1 MKNGKLRVALVG
13 VSFGAEFIPIYLK
26 HPDVDSL
33 VLVDTNE
40 KLLNTVGDKFLL
52 EERLT
57 DFNAMLE
64 DKTIDA
70 VHLVTPPAT
79 HAPLSIQV
87 MNAGK
92 HCACTIPMGMSIDEL
107 YQVIDARKR
116 SGKHYM
122 FMETSV
128 YGREFLYV
136 KNLYEK
142 GELGRIQFMRCA
154 HYQDMEGWPDYWLGF
169 PPLMHPTH
177 AVAPCLMLL
186 GKRPET
192 VYCKGS
198 GKVRKEVE
206 APYGCPYAFESA
218 LISLKD
224 SDVSIEMARFLYHV
238 ARGYTESFNIYGER
252 KSFEWQ
258 QLESEQP
265 VLFSMALGANA
276 EHVMNDYGRGGLVTE
291 ERIQIPDYADRL
303 PAEIGRFTKQT
314 VYDDSNPHLS
324 FLQGGGHGGSHPH
337 LVHEFVRSILEDR
350 TPVPSDI
357 DGAYWTGVGICAHQ
371 SAMDGGVVKRV
382 PVPHRLGSYVMKRSV
397 SVKFILTIAKS
408 KEQNNRPLVESS
420 LKTIFFF
427 CLSSGFTQGGAVVSR
442 KQNSQPKAI
451 FFADID
457 AGNGPFIS
465 RKKKRKC
472 RSCTKR
478 KSKNQISDSADG
490 F

>member
-13 VSFGAEFIPIYLK
+13 VSFGAEFVPIYLK

-40 KLLNTVGDKFLL
+40 KLLNAVGDKFLL

-107 YQVIDARKR
+107 YQVIEARKK

-198 GKVRKEVE
+198 
-206 APYGCPYAFESA
+206 
-218 LISLKD
+218 
-224 SDVSIEMARFLYHV
+224 
-238 ARGYTESFNIYGER
+238 
-252 KSFEWQ
+252 
-258 QLESEQP
+258 
-265 VLFSMALGANA
+265 
-276 EHVMNDYGRGGLVTE
+276 
-291 ERIQIPDYADRL
+291 
-303 PAEIGRFTKQT
+303 
-314 VYDDSNPHLS
+314 
-324 FLQGGGHGGSHPH
+324 
-337 LVHEFVRSILEDR
+337 
-350 TPVPSDI
+350 
-357 DGAYWTGVGICAHQ
+357 
-371 SAMDGGVVKRV
+371 
-382 PVPHRLGSYVMKRSV
+382 V

-427 CLSSGFTQGGAVVSR
+427 CLFSGFTQGGAVASR

-451 FFADID
+451 SFADID
-457 AGNGPFIS
+457 AGKNPFIS

-478 KSKNQISDSADG
+478 KSNDQISDSADG

>member
-238 ARGYTESFNIYGER
+238 ARGYTESFNI
-252 KSFEWQ
+252 
-258 QLESEQP
+258 
-265 VLFSMALGANA
+265 
-276 EHVMNDYGRGGLVTE
+276 
-291 ERIQIPDYADRL
+291 
-303 PAEIGRFTKQT
+303 
-314 VYDDSNPHLS
+314 
-324 FLQGGGHGGSHPH
+324 
-337 LVHEFVRSILEDR
+337 
-350 TPVPSDI
+350 
-357 DGAYWTGVGICAHQ
+357 
-371 SAMDGGVVKRV
+371 
-382 PVPHRLGSYVMKRSV
+382 
-397 SVKFILTIAKS
+397 FILTIAKS

>member
-40 KLLNTVGDKFLL
+40 KLLNMVGDKFLL

-107 YQVIDARKR
+107 YQVIEARKR

-198 GKVRKEVE
+198 GRVRKEVE

-238 ARGYTESFNIYGER
+238 ARGYTESFNIYGEQ

-382 PVPHRLGSYVMKRSV
+382 PV
-397 SVKFILTIAKS
+397 F
-408 KEQNNRPLVESS
+408 E
-420 LKTIFFF
+420 
-427 CLSSGFTQGGAVVSR
+427 
-442 KQNSQPKAI
+442 
-451 FFADID
+451 
-457 AGNGPFIS
+457 
-465 RKKKRKC
+465 
-472 RSCTKR
+472 
-478 KSKNQISDSADG
+478 
-490 F
+490 

>member
-224 SDVSIEMARFLYHV
+224 SDVSIEMARFLYH
-238 ARGYTESFNIYGER
+238 F
-252 KSFEWQ
+252 
-258 QLESEQP
+258 
-265 VLFSMALGANA
+265 
-276 EHVMNDYGRGGLVTE
+276 
-291 ERIQIPDYADRL
+291 
-303 PAEIGRFTKQT
+303 
-314 VYDDSNPHLS
+314 
-324 FLQGGGHGGSHPH
+324 
-337 LVHEFVRSILEDR
+337 
-350 TPVPSDI
+350 
-357 DGAYWTGVGICAHQ
+357 
-371 SAMDGGVVKRV
+371 
-382 PVPHRLGSYVMKRSV
+382 PHRLGSYVMKRSV

-427 CLSSGFTQGGAVVSR
+427 CLFSGFTQGELLFRGSKILNRKPSLLLTLTRERTPLYQERKNGNAAVVQKEKVRIKSLT
-442 KQNSQPKAI
+442 QPMA
-451 FFADID
+451 F
-457 AGNGPFIS
+457 
-465 RKKKRKC
+465 
-472 RSCTKR
+472 
-478 KSKNQISDSADG
+478 DG
-490 F
+490 